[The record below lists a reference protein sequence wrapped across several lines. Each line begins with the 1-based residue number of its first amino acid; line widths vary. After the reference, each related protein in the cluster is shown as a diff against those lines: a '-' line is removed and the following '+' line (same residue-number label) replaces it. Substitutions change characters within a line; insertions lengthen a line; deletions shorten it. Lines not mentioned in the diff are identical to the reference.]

1 MACYRV
7 PRHLPVARPVSDALA
22 STTTKRSWL
31 FARCLLV
38 CPGTT
43 RQRPAPRGRN
53 SRQSPHGTAQTGI
66 ESTYLIAEQRALNPR
81 VRGSSPWR
89 RTRPDLCFL
98 PARCC
103 PRYRVHGPGCSLAAH
118 LSRACAPSRSGGAE
132 CCSAHVPQA
141 GAAVIYRWAAVGA
154 GRHAGGVNLDLD
166 ALAAA
171 DHSDGDAA
179 GVMRC

>member
-66 ESTYLIAEQRALNPR
+66 ESTYLIAEQRDLNPR
-81 VRGSSPWR
+81 VCYPNRPPTPRGTTSCPFRYQKLILIDRSAALEPHR
-89 RTRPDLCFL
+89 RQP
-98 PARCC
+98 
-103 PRYRVHGPGCSLAAH
+103 HCS
-118 LSRACAPSRSGGAE
+118 
-132 CCSAHVPQA
+132 
-141 GAAVIYRWAAVGA
+141 
-154 GRHAGGVNLDLD
+154 
-166 ALAAA
+166 
-171 DHSDGDAA
+171 
-179 GVMRC
+179 